1 MSSSTERSLLAVCP
15 ACGETTEAP
24 KVTCGSCGTSLR
36 ARTGDGDQ
44 SWDPSGRGRDLTA
57 ERRDRAAESRDRVA
71 EDRNVLAGQDG
82 PHVPG
87 RTQPKTDPRA
97 DAAHDREDS
106 AHDRESSAHDRQD
119 SAQDRHASAR
129 DRSEASHERDESADA
144 AQRALETLESMSD
157 AFVTLDFEWRF
168 TYLNPQSE
176 EILQRSRT
184 DLIGKNVWDEFPE
197 GVGTSFF
204 DGYMKAMNDRVPV
217 RVEETYEPF
226 GKTLE
231 VRVYPVAAGLA
242 VYFTDVTNERIR
254 DGRLRQTERLETL
267 GRATAGVAHDFNNL
281 LAAVSGFA
289 QLGQSESA
297 EPAISGYFA
306 EINAASHRARA
317 LTRQLLT
324 FARKQ
329 DLSPT
334 VIFMNE
340 VVDELSTLLRQLL
353 PSGVELVISS
363 SSAPVPVFVD
373 RSQFEQVLLN
383 LVVNSRDAI
392 EERGSITVRT
402 LNEAPAN
409 ADHEIRTPSGWLEVT
424 DTGSG
429 IPKHI
434 QPHIFDPFFS
444 TKPPDGG
451 SGLGLAT
458 TYGIVAQSGGSIF
471 VESSVGVGTTMTV
484 VLPRA
489 APR

>member
-1 MSSSTERSLLAVCP
+1 
-15 ACGETTEAP
+15 
-24 KVTCGSCGTSLR
+24 
-36 ARTGDGDQ
+36 
-44 SWDPSGRGRDLTA
+44 
-57 ERRDRAAESRDRVA
+57 
-71 EDRNVLAGQDG
+71 
-82 PHVPG
+82 
-87 RTQPKTDPRA
+87 
-97 DAAHDREDS
+97 
-106 AHDRESSAHDRQD
+106 
-119 SAQDRHASAR
+119 
-129 DRSEASHERDESADA
+129 
-144 AQRALETLESMSD
+144 LETLESMSD
-157 AFVTLDFEWRF
+157 AFFTLDFEWRF

-176 EILQRSRT
+176 AILHRSRA
-184 DLIGKNVWDEFPE
+184 DLVGKNMWDEFPE

-204 DGYMKAMNDRVPV
+204 DGYVLAMKDRVPI
-217 RVEETYEPF
+217 RVEETYEPL
-226 GKTLE
+226 GRTLE
-231 VRVYPVAAGLA
+231 VRAYPVAAGLA
-242 VYFTDVTNERIR
+242 VYFTDVTDERLR

-297 EPAISGYFA
+297 DTAISGYFE
-306 EINAASHRARA
+306 EINSASQKARA

-340 VVDELSTLLRQLL
+340 VVEELSTLLRQLL
-353 PSGVELVISS
+353 PAGVELSISS
-363 SSAPVPVFVD
+363 SPGPVPVFVD

-392 EERGSITVRT
+392 EDRGSISVRT
-402 LNEAPAN
+402 LNEAPASVV
-409 ADHEIRTPSGWLEVT
+409 HEIRTPSGWLEVT

-444 TKPPDGG
+444 TKPLDEGT
-451 SGLGLAT
+451 GLGLAT

-471 VESSVGVGTTMTV
+471 VESTVGVGTTMTV

-489 APR
+489 APG

>member
-1 MSSSTERSLLAVCP
+1 MSSSTERSRLAVCP
-15 ACGETTEAP
+15 ACGEPTELACGA
-24 KVTCGSCGTSLR
+24 CGSSVR
-36 ARTGDGDQ
+36 ARVADGDQ
-44 SWDPSGRGRDLTA
+44 RWDPSGPGRDVTA
-57 ERRDRAAESRDRVA
+57 ERRDRAAESRDRDA
-71 EDRNVLAGQDG
+71 EGRDVLAGLDG
-82 PHVPG
+82 SHVRV
-87 RTQPKTDPRA
+87 RTHPKTDPRKDA
-97 DAAHDREDS
+97 ARDREDAAHDRED
-106 AHDRESSAHDRQD
+106 SAHDRQD

-129 DRSEASHERDESADA
+129 DRSDASQERDESVDA

-176 EILQRSRT
+176 AILHRSRA
-184 DLIGKNVWDEFPE
+184 DLIGKNVWDEVPE

-204 DGYMKAMNDRVPV
+204 DAFMRAMNDRVPV
-217 RVEETYEPF
+217 RIEETYEPL

-231 VRVYPVAAGLA
+231 VRAYPVAAGLA
-242 VYFTDVTNERIR
+242 VYFTDVTDERLR

-267 GRATAGVAHDFNNL
+267 GQATAGVAHDFNNL
-281 LAAVSGFA
+281 LTAVSGFA

-297 EPAISGYFA
+297 DTTISGYFE
-306 EINAASHRARA
+306 EINAASQKARA

-329 DLSPT
+329 ELSPT
-334 VIFMNE
+334 VVFMNE

-353 PSGVELVISS
+353 PGSVELVISS
-363 SSAPVPVFVD
+363 SAAPVPVFVD
-373 RSQFEQVLLN
+373 RSQLEQVLLN

-392 EERGSITVRT
+392 EGSGSISVRT

-409 ADHEIRTPSGWLEVT
+409 AVHEIRTPSGWLEVT

-429 IPKHI
+429 IPKHV

-444 TKPPDGG
+444 TKPIDKGT
-451 SGLGLAT
+451 GLGLAT

-471 VESSVGVGTTMTV
+471 VESTVDVGTTMTV

-489 APR
+489 APG

>member
-1 MSSSTERSLLAVCP
+1 M
-15 ACGETTEAP
+15 
-24 KVTCGSCGTSLR
+24 
-36 ARTGDGDQ
+36 
-44 SWDPSGRGRDLTA
+44 
-57 ERRDRAAESRDRVA
+57 
-71 EDRNVLAGQDG
+71 LAGQDG
-82 PHVPG
+82 THVRE
-87 RTQPKTDPRA
+87 RTQPKTDRRE

-106 AHDRESSAHDRQD
+106 AHDRQD
-119 SAQDRHASAR
+119 SARDRLASAR
-129 DRSEASHERDESADA
+129 DRSEALHERDESVDA
-144 AQRALETLESMSD
+144 SQRALETLESMSD
-157 AFVTLDFEWRF
+157 AFFTLDFEWRF

-176 EILQRSRT
+176 AILDRSRA

-204 DGYMKAMNDRVPV
+204 DAYLRAMKDRVPV
-217 RVEETYEPF
+217 RVEDCYEPL
-226 GKTLE
+226 GRTLE
-231 VRVYPVAAGLA
+231 VRAYPVAAGLA
-242 VYFTDVTNERIR
+242 VYFTDVTNERLR

-281 LAAVSGFA
+281 LTAVSGFA
-289 QLGQSESA
+289 QLGQSASA
-297 EPAISGYFA
+297 DTTISGYFD
-306 EINAASHRARA
+306 EINSASKKARA

-334 VIFMNE
+334 VIFMDE

-353 PSGVELVISS
+353 PAGVELLISPS
-363 SSAPVPVFVD
+363 PAPVSVFVD

-392 EERGSITVRT
+392 EERGSISIRT

-409 ADHEIRTPSGWLEVT
+409 VVHEIRTPSGWLEVT

-429 IPKHI
+429 IPTHI

-444 TKPPDGG
+444 TKPLDEGN
-451 SGLGLAT
+451 GLGLAT

-471 VESSVGVGTTMTV
+471 VESTVGVGTTMTV

-489 APR
+489 APD